1 MKKMILVLMLFTTL
15 SKVLGFLRE
24 IILAYVYGASNISDA
39 YLISQTIP
47 ITILSFVATG
57 IATSYIPMYSN
68 IKKDK
73 SIELADQFTNNIINF
88 IFIICTVIM
97 IIVLLFTTPLVK
109 LFASGFDDKTLKM
122 AVLFTKVSVVGIYF
136 SGLTY
141 VFSSY
146 MSIKKIFIAPAL
158 MGIPFNFFIIVSIF
172 MSNKVNIIILP
183 IGSVIAAVFQVL
195 MLIPFLKK
203 CGYKY
208 SFVFNRKDEYLKKMI
223 HLSIPVII
231 GVSVNQINVLVD
243 RTIASLVTVGGIS
256 ALSYG
261 DRLIQFVNDILIQS
275 LVTVIYPTMANMAAE
290 SNITALKKSVSKAIS
305 GINLLVVPITIGIMI
320 FAEPLVR
327 LVFGRGAFD
336 SQAISKTSTAMFF
349 YSIGIVGF
357 GLREILARVFYSMQ
371 DTRTPMINAVIALV
385 TNIIL
390 SITLSKFLG
399 IGGLALAN
407 SISAICCMLLLFI
420 SFRKK
425 VGPFGIKEIIV
436 SLGKILCAS
445 LVMGMIVKFIYK
457 LLLNSI
463 SGNLSLIV
471 SIGTGALVYFAI
483 IYFMKIDEV
492 DDIVSTFKIARLRKT
507 SCKAPEVF
515 QKGHERIEKII
526 K

>member
-73 SIELADQFTNNIINF
+73 SIELAEQFTNNIINL
-88 IFIICTVIM
+88 IFIICVVIM
-97 IIVLLFTTPLVK
+97 LIVLLFTTPLVK
-109 LFASGFDDKTLKM
+109 LFAAGFEGKTLRM
-122 AVLFTKVSVVGIYF
+122 AVLFTKISVVGICF
-136 SGLTY
+136 SGVTY

-146 MSIKKIFIAPAL
+146 LSIKNNFIAPIL
-158 MGIPFNFFIIVSIF
+158 MGIPFNFFIITSIF
-172 MSNKVNIIILP
+172 MSNKINMIILP
-183 IGSVIAAVFQVL
+183 VGSVIAAVFQVL
-195 MLIPFLKK
+195 ILIPFLKK
-203 CGYKY
+203 HGYKY
-208 SFVFNRKDEYLKKMI
+208 SLVLNRKDEYLKKMI
-223 HLSIPVII
+223 YLSIPVIL

-243 RTIASLVTVGGIS
+243 RTIASLVTIGGIS

-261 DRLIQFVNDILIQS
+261 NRLIQFVNDILIES

-290 SNITALKKSVSKAIS
+290 SNITGLKKSVSQAIN
-305 GINLLVVPITIGIMI
+305 GINLLVVPITIGIII
-320 FAEPLVR
+320 FAEPLVK

-336 SQAISKTSTAMFF
+336 SQAISKTSSVMLF

-357 GLREILARVFYSMQ
+357 GLREILSRVFYSMQ
-371 DTRTPMINAVIALV
+371 DTKTPMINAVIALV
-385 TNIIL
+385 INIIL

-399 IGGLALAN
+399 IGGLALAT
-407 SISAICCMLLLFI
+407 SISAICCTLLLFI
-420 SFRKK
+420 SLRKK
-425 VGPFGIKEIIV
+425 IGPFDIKEITV

-445 LVMGMIVKFIYK
+445 LVMGLIVKFIYK

-471 SIGTGALVYFAI
+471 SIGIGALVYFVI

-492 DDIVSTFKIARLRKT
+492 DDIVNAFKMARSRQT
-507 SCKAPEVF
+507 SCKTPEVF
-515 QKGHERIEKII
+515 QKDHKRIEKII